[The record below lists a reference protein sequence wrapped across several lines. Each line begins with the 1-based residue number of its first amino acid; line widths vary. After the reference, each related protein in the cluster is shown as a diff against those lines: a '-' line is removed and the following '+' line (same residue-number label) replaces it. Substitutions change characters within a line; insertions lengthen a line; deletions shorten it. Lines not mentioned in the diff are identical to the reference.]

1 MCGIAGV
8 LSDNP
13 RDLEPVPA
21 MVAALAHR
29 GPDGEGFFKEGPLSM
44 GMRRLAINDVEGG
57 RQPLTNEDGSI
68 CLIINGEIYNSPE
81 LRKQLEAKGHRFKT
95 KADGEVI
102 VHLHEE
108 KGADFLGELDGMFA
122 LALWNSKDRSLLL
135 ARDIPGE
142 KPLFMAELPGG
153 GLAFASEIPA
163 LLKHSRLPRD
173 IDLQALWDLPTF
185 LWVPEPNTAFRS
197 VKALPRGQ
205 ALLLGPGKRRRSFS
219 HQLSGLPLEFP
230 KVGDDAAWEAL
241 VQNEVERAVA
251 SRLLSDVPVGA
262 FLSSG
267 LDSSIICTL
276 ASKVLPDL
284 RTFTIAFEDVDDPYH
299 GRANEAPEAE
309 ATARLLGT
317 RHTTVRVEAG
327 DFRHL
332 LPEFVR
338 GMGQPNAVSSG
349 LGVLAVAE
357 RAKAEGVKVLLT
369 GDGADE
375 AFGGYSWYAH
385 LEGDSE
391 NLVGASG
398 ASWQDVGMPEPER
411 ARRVRA
417 LPGPR
422 QQRAWHYYA
431 TLGVKSSLFSS
442 EVTREASISTRLMA
456 DFKPD
461 ETWWPLDFLN
471 HDRDF
476 YFPFEMLVKA
486 DRMTMRMGVEGR
498 VPFAAPRLQHIA
510 RNLPFSQLV
519 RGGELK
525 SVLRR
530 AFAPHLPPG
539 VAARPKHGFNV
550 PVDHWLKGSWAD
562 LMERALSPGSRLHKR
577 GFLHPQ
583 ALTRARAL
591 LADPLTLHGH
601 TLLSYIMLE
610 LWLEEFHL

>member
-13 RDLEPVPA
+13 ADLQPVPA
-21 MVAALAHR
+21 MVAALVHR
-29 GPDGEGFFKEGPLSM
+29 GPDGEGFFRDGPLSM

-57 RQPLTNEDGSI
+57 TQPLSNEDGSLS
-68 CLIINGEIYNSPE
+68 LIINGEIYNSPD
-81 LRKQLEAKGHRFKT
+81 LRRDLETRGHHFKSG
-95 KADGEVI
+95 ADGEVI
-102 VHLHEE
+102 VHLYEE
-108 KGADFLGELDGMFA
+108 KGDTCLGDLDGMFA
-122 LALWNSKDRSLLL
+122 LALWNSKERTLLL

-142 KPLFMAELPGG
+142 KPLYLADLPGG

-163 LLKHSRLPRD
+163 LLKHPGVARD
-173 IDLQALWDLPTF
+173 FDLLALWDLPTF
-185 LWVPEPNTAFRS
+185 LWVPEPATLFKNIHT
-197 VKALPRGQ
+197 LPRGQ
-205 ALLLGPGKRRRSFS
+205 ALSLGPGRRRREFAYGASF
-219 HQLSGLPLEFP
+219 LPTTFP
-230 KVGDDAAWEAL
+230 KSSDDAGWED
-241 VQNEVERAVA
+241 VVRIEVTRAVTT
-251 SRLLSDVPVGA
+251 RLLSDVPVGA

-276 ASKVLPDL
+276 AARTLPEL
-284 RTFTIAFEDVDDPYH
+284 HTFTISFEDIDDPYH
-299 GRANEAPEAE
+299 GRANEAPAAE
-309 ATARLLGT
+309 ATARALGT
-317 RHTTVRVEAG
+317 RHTTVNVEAA
-327 DFRHL
+327 DFRRL

-357 RAKAEGVKVLLT
+357 AARARGIKVLLT

-385 LEGDSE
+385 LEGDAE
-391 NLVGASG
+391 AVGGASG
-398 ASWQDVGMPEPER
+398 ASWQDVGMPESER

-431 TLGVKSSLFSS
+431 TAMVKRSLFGPS
-442 EVTREASISTRLMA
+442 VNALGQNSTRHMEA
-456 DFKPD
+456 FKSD
-461 ETWWPLDFLN
+461 ALWMPLDYVH
-471 HDRDF
+471 HDREF

-498 VPFAAPRLQHIA
+498 VPFAAARIQHLA
-510 RNLPFSQLV
+510 RHLPFTQMV
-519 RGGELK
+519 RGGVLK

-530 AFAPHLPPG
+530 AFAGELPPE

-550 PVDHWLKGSWAD
+550 PIDSWLKGPWRD
-562 LMERALSPGSRLHKR
+562 LVEGAFTPGSRLHR
-577 GFLHPQ
+577 HGWVGAD
-583 ALTRARAL
+583 ALARARAL

-601 TLLSYIMLE
+601 TLLSFIMLE
-610 LWLEEFHL
+610 LWLEEHSL